1 MNLKEDDLKKILINY
16 FSKFNI
22 NSEIELENFFTQ
34 KKINKKYIEKRI
46 STEILWNEYI
56 FVKYSKNIKIDKK
69 QIRDELKNKKTQYKF
84 LLSEIL
90 FNLESNENLNQ
101 KFEKIE
107 NTIKEKGFA
116 EAALSFSISSS
127 SDNGGKLDWI
137 KETSLNNKIRE
148 KIKNINIGNHTT
160 PIVIPGGFI
169 ILKVEDKKITEIEI
183 NLEKEIEQIS
193 RKKTNEQLNQFS
205 SIYFNKIKKNILINE
220 Y

>member
-46 STEILWNEYI
+46 STEILWTEYI

-69 QIRDELKNKKTQYKF
+69 QIRDEIKNKKTQYKF

-137 KETSLNNKIRE
+137 KETSLNNIIRE
-148 KIKNINIGNHTT
+148 KKNMSIGNHTA
-160 PIVIPGGFI
+160 PIVILGVFI
-169 ILKVEDKKITEIEI
+169 
-183 NLEKEIEQIS
+183 
-193 RKKTNEQLNQFS
+193 F
-205 SIYFNKIKKNILINE
+205 
-220 Y
+220 